1 MKKYVYEN
9 NIDLINEFINSG
21 FKNYLINDIKYYNEK
36 NKSKR
41 NDENK
46 MIKDVMNVIMSDPD
60 LTDKALQQNIQDFYN
75 RGGMMKEGNCITL
88 NDTKCS
94 IDALFGWKQLFEVYK
109 GDIKEVIKIYKIL
122 RSNKRGHLAF
132 PKDSPSINQLRY
144 RTLKDRIDYLLF
156 DIKNFYKSLEENGE
170 DIELKLAKA
179 YKQKDT
185 CTWLK
190 KFKNF
195 EGFIKKMKLD
205 YFVQKVDKE
214 YYIIDLNYIY
224 KNKTIL
230 NKLPEERLVNQMYFQ
245 NIVEYLIKYEKD
257 SLEVNFQSL
266 DEDIRYDYL

>member
-9 NIDLINEFINSG
+9 NIDLINKFINSG
-21 FKNYLINDIKYYNEK
+21 FKDYLNHDIKYYNEK
-36 NKSKR
+36 NNKR
-41 NDENK
+41 NNENK
-46 MIKDVMNVIMSDPD
+46 MTKKVMNAIMSDPD

-75 RGGMMKEGNCITL
+75 RGGTVEKNNCIIM

-122 RSNKRGHLAF
+122 RSNKRGHLVF
-132 PKDSPSINQLRY
+132 PKVSPSINQLRY
-144 RTLKDRIDYLLF
+144 GTLKDRIDYLLF

-185 CTWLK
+185 CKWLK

-195 EGFIKKMKLD
+195 EGFINKMKLD

-224 KNKTIL
+224 INKTIL
-230 NKLPEERLVNQMYFQ
+230 NKLPEERSVNQMYFQ

-266 DEDIRYDYL
+266 HEDIRYDYL